1 MNTIQ
6 ILEILSNDPFS
17 KKYFKNVLAIDE
29 LPNSSKKIKNS
40 AFIINTDKKTEK
52 GEHWLSVFYDG
63 QSNCQFFDSLGLG
76 PEIYNLENFII
87 NTSKA
92 AFTNKYAVQSIFSEY
107 CGYYAILFVMIRSR
121 NVSFR
126 KFLEYFDQDTLKNDF
141 KIENLIKTFI

>member
-6 ILEILSNDPFS
+6 IQEVLTNDQFS
-17 KKYFKNVLAIDE
+17 QKYFKNVLAIDE
-29 LPNSSKKIKNS
+29 LPKTNKKIKNS
-40 AFIINTDKKTEK
+40 AYIINTDKKTEK
-52 GEHWLSVFYDG
+52 GEHWLSVFYDD
-63 QSNCQFFDSLGLG
+63 QSNCQFFDSLGMG
-76 PEIYNLENFII
+76 PEIYNLDSFII
-87 NTSKA
+87 KTSKA

-126 KFLEYFDQDTLKNDF
+126 KFLEYFDKDTFKNDL